1 MQDDGSRSGLE
12 VAITGMSGRFPGAGG
27 VDEFWQ
33 NLKNGLLS
41 TTFFSDEELGRAGV
55 ETGVLTSDNY
65 VGARGILE
73 DIENFDAYFFG
84 YSPLEAELLDPQ
96 IRLFYEICWEALED
110 AGCDPAIFPG
120 TIGVY
125 AGATSNRWWQVLAV
139 LSGKSDILGQYTAKY
154 LFDKD
159 FLSSRISYRLNLK
172 GPAVAVQTACSTGL
186 AAVDLA
192 CRGLLTAQCDA
203 ALAGAVSVLPEMMKR
218 GYIYEE
224 GLIYSPDGYCRAFD
238 ARANGTVFADGG
250 GVVFLRRLEDALS
263 DGDSIHVV
271 IKGFGTNNDGI
282 DKSSYTAP
290 SVDGQAAAIEVALYM
305 AEVEPGSVTYVETHG
320 AGTPIGDPIEIE
332 ALKTAFNTDRRQYCA
347 IGSVKTNIGH
357 LDTAAGI
364 AGLIKTVLALKHRLI
379 PASLHFQTANPAI
392 DFENSPF
399 YVNAELREWRCN
411 GQPLRAGVSSFGVGG
426 TNVHVILE
434 EVPPPPVSSES
445 RPWQLILLSA
455 RTEAALGRVGRN
467 FAGYVKA
474 KPGLNLTD
482 AAYTLM
488 KGRRAF
494 EHRRMLVCSQAKEVV
509 ETLSADETPEAKLQS
524 ETHEVKGTKRAV
536 LMFPGLGNQYVN
548 MARGLYDRE
557 PVFRQEMDRCFE
569 LLDNLVDDDI
579 RDILYPPGH
588 PSQELTHPAPS
599 GHPSQEGRHT
609 PPFGHPSQEGI
620 NGMEVAQPVI
630 FAVEYAL
637 ARLLM
642 AWGIEPYA
650 MIGYSFGEYTAACIA
665 GVFSLRDALRLIA
678 VRGELIRRIPVG
690 AMLSVPLP
698 REKLSPLMPADLSL
712 AIDNGPSCIVA
723 GTSEAVALF
732 EGEMKKRHALC
743 MRVPIT
749 HAVHSHLMEPVLK
762 AFEREVGHIQLS
774 EPKIPFISNV
784 TGTWMSL
791 KDAVTPGYWAK
802 QLRQSV
808 RFADGLGEVLK
819 DKSSLFI
826 EVGPGRLLS
835 SLVRQHPDRTPRHM
849 TVNLLRQADDEAAD
863 EYYLLKMIGRIW
875 LYGGSV
881 DWHEFYAGQRRRKL
895 HLPTY
900 PFERRRYWLE
910 GDPYKIRQDRA
921 SAETRP
927 AKRPDIADW
936 FYVPCWKRSV
946 ISEVTG
952 GEAEGHHRWL
962 VLARDDPFA
971 SRFIGRLRQ
980 DGHEVT
986 LVRPGQRF
994 VEEEDGSYTVA
1005 AGQERDYE
1013 TLLES
1018 LQASGGVPDRIVH
1031 LWSLTGEDKF
1041 SQGNGNL
1048 EQCFDLGFYS
1058 LIYLCR
1064 ALSSIDPEAEV
1075 QVTVVTNQLQ
1085 QVMGE
1090 KVLAPERAVL
1100 LGPVQVIPVEFP
1112 RFSCRCIDIAIPQST
1127 KEEERWLVE
1136 RLIEELRGNM
1146 TDPLVAYRGRCRLT
1160 RTFEPAPLRQ
1170 SAPAASIAPRLRR
1183 GGVYLITGGLGGIGL
1198 TLARHLAEA
1207 VQCKL
1212 VLTGR
1217 SAFPGPQTW
1226 PQYLDTHGSSD
1237 RLAAKIR
1244 RLRDLEALGAEV
1256 LVFSVDV
1263 TDLEGMGRVV
1273 EHTRRR
1279 FGAING
1285 VIHAAGLPGGGV
1297 IQLKTRRA
1305 ADSVLLPKVEGAL
1318 VLDRV
1323 LRDTELDFFI
1333 LCSSINAVLPILG
1346 QVDYCAANAFLDV
1359 FAHYKDTVD
1368 GGCTVSVNWD
1378 AWQQVGM
1385 AAEAAQGSG
1394 AENPLKDG
1402 IMPTEG
1408 IEAFTRIL
1416 AKAAGLPQVVV
1427 STRDLSARIGALKVA
1442 AAALLAGDSEG
1453 PEFHVAG
1460 HARPDIGSKYVA
1472 PTTAAEQRLAA
1483 VWQRLLGIEQVGID
1497 DDFFELGG
1505 DSLKALAIANVIHK
1519 ETRIKISLAEFFKH
1533 PTIKRLAPYCRGVS
1547 GDRHVPIQAV
1557 EEREFYRLSA
1567 SQQRMFILNQFIEYN
1582 IHYELEVE
1590 GRLDRDRFE
1599 RAIGQII
1606 HRHESLRTSFDMVM
1620 GEPVQII
1627 RPFEAVDFKIKY
1639 FEEADEIERIIEE
1652 EVYRPFD
1659 LTEAPLLR
1667 LALVN
1672 LAGTKTG
1679 HLVLLNIHHMAA
1691 DGISIG
1697 IFARE
1702 FSRFYEGEE
1711 LPPLSLRYRDFCQW
1725 EQEIFQ
1731 TRRFRQQEAYWLSIF
1746 PGDGQLPVLNMPT
1759 DYPRPAMQSFEGSS
1773 VLFEMAAEDVKALG
1787 ALLAQAEV
1795 SLFMVLMA
1803 VYNTLLFRYTG
1814 QEDVAVGTI
1823 VAGREHPDVE
1833 ALIGIFINTLAIRT
1847 YPAGSKTFKEFL
1859 HGVKGVILAAFQNQQ
1874 YPFGELLEKVDLK
1887 RDLSRTPLFEV
1898 MLILQNMESPSPAVE
1913 GWQFSP
1919 YDLSAR
1925 QIRQPVH
1932 AQHDITLWVVEREEG
1947 LWFNLEYCKKLF
1959 RRQTMER
1966 FAGHFLKIL
1975 REIRRDTGLRL
1986 SAVELMTRQEKR
1998 QILHDFNNT
2007 QSGYPEGK
2015 TVVELFLEQVERV
2028 PHRLAVV
2035 GPGLTPLAGESLLN
2049 VTYREL
2055 HDRAGGLAA
2064 LLRSRGVGADSIVAI
2079 KLERSLEMITAVV
2092 GVLIAAAAYLA
2103 VDPLYPEDRVNFML
2117 ADSGARVVVTTSG
2130 LIPISSSIVT
2140 AASFYTP
2147 KPVSPLSPAYLIY
2160 TSGSTGRPKGVM
2172 VAHGNFANAAYAW
2185 RIGYKLAEMPVHLL
2199 QLASFSFDVFAGDLA
2214 RALPNGGKLVIC
2226 PEDTRADFPLLYE
2239 LMRRQWITLFEAT
2252 PSLVIPFMDYVY
2264 ENGLAIGNLRLL
2276 IVGSDRFRWED
2287 FKRLQ
2292 AHFGRQMRIINSYG
2306 VTEATIDTSYYE
2318 GDAAEVPVGGDVPIG
2333 RPMANMKFFILDTL
2347 KRPQPI
2353 GIPGELYIGG
2363 SGVARGYLNNPEL
2376 TADKFVNLAAKA
2388 REGTRSSS
2396 HRTPIPKSHTLNPK
2410 SQILYRT
2417 GDLAR
2422 WLGDGNVEFLGR
2434 VDCQVKIR
2442 GYRIE
2447 VKEIENRLMQHEA
2460 IREALV
2466 LDREDGDRLHRYLCA
2481 YIVPLRLKGS
2491 GENGITA
2498 AELRHHLSRALPD
2511 YMIPAQFVEIEEVP
2525 LTANGKVDERRLRA
2539 VAGDMDMG
2547 TAYVP
2552 PSNEVEETLV
2562 KMWAE
2567 TLMRERIG
2575 VSDDFFALGGQS
2587 LLAMKLMARIK
2598 ETFQVKVP
2606 LVSFFQ
2612 VSTIKG
2618 MGKLILQARP
2628 EPVPTVG
2635 FAKKRRREREI

>member
-1 MQDDGSRSGLE
+1 MQDNSSRSGLE

-33 NLKNGLLS
+33 NLKNGRLS
-41 TTFFSDEELGRAGV
+41 TTFFSHEELRRAGV

-139 LSGKSDILGQYTAKY
+139 VSGKSDILGQYTAKY

-224 GLIYSPDGYCRAFD
+224 GLVYSPDGYCRAFD

-250 GVVFLRRLEDALS
+250 GVVFLRRLEDALCT
-263 DGDSIHVV
+263 GDSIHVV
-271 IKGFGTNNDGI
+271 IKGFGANNDGI

-290 SVDGQAAAIEVALYM
+290 SVDGQAAAIEAALYM
-305 AEVEPGSVTYVETHG
+305 AEVEPESVTYVETHG

-357 LDTAAGI
+357 LDAAAGI
-364 AGLIKTVLALKHRLI
+364 AGLIKTILALKHRLI
-379 PASLHFQTANPAI
+379 PPSLHFEAANPAI

-399 YVNAELREWRCN
+399 YVNAELQEWRCN

-434 EVPPPPVSSES
+434 EAPPPPISSEG
-445 RPWQLILLSA
+445 RAWQLILLSA
-455 RTEAALGRVGRN
+455 RTGAALERVGRN

-474 KPGLNLTD
+474 NPDINLTD

-488 KGRRAF
+488 NGRRAF

-509 ETLSADETPEAKLQS
+509 ETLSADETPEAKLQG
-524 ETHEVKGTKRAV
+524 ETHEVKGTRRAV
-536 LMFPGLGNQYVN
+536 FMFPGLGNQYVN

-588 PSQELTHPAPS
+588 PSQE
-599 GHPSQEGRHT
+599 GMY
-609 PPFGHPSQEGI
+609 
-620 NGMEVAQPVI
+620 GMEVAQPVI

-665 GVFSLRDALRLIA
+665 GVFSLEDALRLIA

-723 GTSEAVALF
+723 GTTEAVALF
-732 EGEMKKRHALC
+732 EGEMKRRHALC
-743 MRVPIT
+743 MRLPIT
-749 HAVHSHLMEPVLK
+749 HAVHSHLMEPILK
-762 AFEREVGHIQLS
+762 AFAREVGQVQLN

-791 KDAVTPGYWAK
+791 KDAAAPGYWAK
-802 QLRQSV
+802 QLRQTV
-808 RFADGLGEVLK
+808 RFADGLEEVLK

-895 HLPTY
+895 HLPSY
-900 PFERRRYWLE
+900 PFERRRCWLE
-910 GDPYKIRQDRA
+910 GDPYKIRQNRV

-927 AKRPDIADW
+927 AKKPDIADW
-936 FYVPCWKRSV
+936 FYLPCWKRSV
-946 ISEVTG
+946 ISEATG

-980 DGHEVT
+980 EGHEVT
-986 LVRPGQRF
+986 LVRPGPGF
-994 VEEEDGSYTVA
+994 GDEKDGSYSVA
-1005 AGQERDYE
+1005 AGQESGYE
-1013 TLLES
+1013 ALLES
-1018 LQASGGVPDRIVH
+1018 LRASGGLPDRIVH
-1031 LWSLTGEDKF
+1031 LWSLTGEDDDKLN
-1041 SQGNGNL
+1041 QGDGGL
-1048 EQCFDLGFYS
+1048 KECLDLNFYS

-1064 ALSSIDPEAEV
+1064 ALSSFEPGAEV
-1075 QVTVVTNQLQ
+1075 QVTVVTNRLQ
-1085 QVMGE
+1085 QVTGE
-1090 KVLAPERAVL
+1090 KVWAPQRAVL
-1100 LGPVQVIPVEFP
+1100 LGPVLVIPVEFP
-1112 RFSCRCIDIAIPQST
+1112 RFSCRCIDTAVPQLP
-1127 KEEERWLVE
+1127 EEEEWWLIE
-1136 RLIEELRGNM
+1136 RLIEEVKGDM
-1146 TDPLVAYRGRCRLT
+1146 TDPVVAYRGRCRLT
-1160 RTFEPAPLRQ
+1160 RTFEPAPFRQ
-1170 SAPAASIAPRLRR
+1170 SASTVPRLRK
-1183 GGVYLITGGLGGIGL
+1183 GGVYVITGGLGGIGL

-1217 SAFPGPQTW
+1217 SAFPGPGAW
-1226 PQYLDTHGSSD
+1226 PQYLDSHD
-1237 RLAAKIR
+1237 RLADKIR
-1244 RLRDLEALGAEV
+1244 WLRELEALGAEV

-1273 EHTRRR
+1273 ERTRQR
-1279 FGAING
+1279 FGEING

-1323 LRDTELDFFI
+1323 LRDTKLDFFV

-1346 QVDYCAANAFLDV
+1346 QVDYCAANAFLDA
-1359 FAHYKDTVD
+1359 FAHYKNSVD

-1408 IEAFTRIL
+1408 IEAFSRIL

-1427 STRDLSARIGALKVA
+1427 STRDLSARIGALRVA
-1442 AAALLAGDSEG
+1442 AAALLAGESEG
-1453 PEFHVAG
+1453 PERHVTG

-1483 VWQRLLGIEQVGID
+1483 VWQRLLGIERVGID

-1519 ETRIKISLAEFFKH
+1519 ETRSKISLAEFFKN
-1533 PTIKRLAPYCRGVS
+1533 PTIKRLAPYCQGVS
-1547 GDRHVPIQAV
+1547 EDRHVPIQAV

-1582 IHYELEVE
+1582 IHYELVVE

-1606 HRHESLRTSFDMVM
+1606 HRHESLRTSFDLVM

-1639 FEEADEIERIIEE
+1639 FEEADEIERVIEE

-1711 LPPLSLRYRDFCQW
+1711 LPSLSLRYRDFCQW
-1725 EQEIFQ
+1725 EQKIFQ
-1731 TRRFRQQEAYWLSIF
+1731 TRRFRQQEAYWLNVF

-1759 DYPRPAMQSFEGSS
+1759 DYPRPAMQGFEGSS
-1773 VLFEMAAEDVKALG
+1773 VLFEMAAEEVKALG

-1833 ALIGIFINTLAIRT
+1833 TLIGIFINTLAIRT
-1847 YPAGSKTFKEFL
+1847 YPNGNKTFKEFL
-1859 HGVKGVILAAFQNQQ
+1859 HEVKGVILAAFQNQQ

-1887 RDLSRTPLFEV
+1887 RDLGRTPLFEV

-1975 REIRRDTGLRL
+1975 REIRRDTGLQL
-1986 SAVELMTRQEKR
+1986 SAIDLMTRQEKR

-2055 HDRAGGLAA
+2055 HDRAGCLAA
-2064 LLRSRGVGADSIVAI
+2064 LLHSRGVGADSIVAI

-2092 GVLIAAAAYLA
+2092 GVLIASGAYLA

-2117 ADSGARVVVTTSG
+2117 ADSGARVVVTTSD

-2140 AASFYTP
+2140 AAPFYTSQ
-2147 KPVSPLSPAYLIY
+2147 PVSPLSPAYLIY

-2185 RIGYKLAEMPVHLL
+2185 RRGYKLAEMPVHLL
-2199 QLASFSFDVFAGDLA
+2199 QLASFSFDVFAGDLG

-2318 GDAAEVPVGGDVPIG
+2318 GDAEEVPVGGDVPIG
-2333 RPMANMKFFILDTL
+2333 RPMANMKFFILDPL

-2363 SGVARGYLNNPEL
+2363 AGVARGYLNNPEL

-2388 REGTRSSS
+2388 REGTRNS
-2396 HRTPIPKSHTLNPK
+2396 RDEILTPK
-2410 SQILYRT
+2410 SQTLYRT

-2434 VDCQVKIR
+2434 LDCQVKIR

-2447 VKEIENRLMQHEA
+2447 VKEIENRLMQHET

-2466 LDREDGDRLHRYLCA
+2466 LDREDGARHHRYLCA
-2481 YIVPLRLKGS
+2481 YIVPLRSDG
-2491 GENGITA
+2491 GGGNGITA

-2511 YMIPAQFVEIEEVP
+2511 YMIPARFVEIAEVP

-2539 VAGDMDMG
+2539 VAGDMNMG

-2567 TLMRERIG
+2567 ILMRERIG

-2628 EPVPTVG
+2628 EPVSTVG